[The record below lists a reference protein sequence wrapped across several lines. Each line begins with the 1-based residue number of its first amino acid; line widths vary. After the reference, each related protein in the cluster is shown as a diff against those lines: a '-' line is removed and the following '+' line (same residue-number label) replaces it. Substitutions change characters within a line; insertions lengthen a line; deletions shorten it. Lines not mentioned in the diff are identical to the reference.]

1 MVVVAAGVGVVHCML
16 AIATRVKV
24 GSMMEMKTKDDDI
37 SSSSS
42 PEDDFVLTWV
52 GQSGEVDVEVAV
64 HGVAVECNEKDIVE
78 LGGQHQPEACVVR
91 IRTVDW
97 FAVDRDVIFKDDV
110 RLP

>member
-1 MVVVAAGVGVVHCML
+1 
-16 AIATRVKV
+16 
-24 GSMMEMKTKDDDI
+24 MMEMKTKDDDI

-78 LGGQHQPEACVVR
+78 LRGHQPEACVR
-91 IRTVDW
+91 FRTDDGFVVDKY
-97 FAVDRDVIFKDDV
+97 VIFKDDV
-110 RLP
+110 